1 VTDKQ
6 VIVVNSK
13 SAREFAKASVGKL
26 TGDCIHQVTI
36 EPYKDDKTAEQRKG
50 WHLLLGILAKHCG
63 YTLPEIKDVIKIET
77 IGMQQMEWKGKIIDR
92 IPSSEDEKKHG
103 YSDLI
108 EQTYRIGAEMGCVLP
123 ELKR

>member
-1 VTDKQ
+1 MDKLL
-6 VIVVNSK
+6 IVVNSK
-13 SAREFAKASVGKL
+13 SAREFAKTTVSKL
-26 TGDCIHQVTI
+26 TGDVIHQVTI

-50 WHLLLGILAKHCG
+50 WHFLLSILAKHCG
-63 YTLPEIKDVIKIET
+63 YTLPEIKDVIKIEA

-92 IPSSEDEKKHG
+92 IPSSEEEKKHG

-108 EQTYRIGAEMGCVLP
+108 EQTYRIAAEMGCVLP